1 MEERRAFTRLPA
13 PQLVVRVDGAV
24 YRTVEWSQGNL
35 VVACDGVYRIG
46 ALVVIDA
53 VGAEAEELHAVGIRG
68 RVTRVTPAGDAAVD
82 FLHRDDAAL
91 IALRDLAGG

>member
-1 MEERRAFTRLPA
+1 MEERRAHTRQPS
-13 PQLVVRVDGAV
+13 PQLAVRVDGAV

-53 VGAEAEELHAVGIRG
+53 VGSDAGELQMVGIRG
-68 RVTRVTPAGDAAVD
+68 RVTRDCWRNRRG
-82 FLHRDDAAL
+82 R
-91 IALRDLAGG
+91 

>member
-1 MEERRAFTRLPA
+1 MEERRAHTRLPS
-13 PQLVVRVDGAV
+13 PQLAVRVDGAV

-53 VGAEAEELHAVGIRG
+53 VGNDIDDLLEVGIRG
-68 RVTRVTPAGDAAVD
+68 RVTRVTPEGDAAVD
-82 FLHRDDAAL
+82 FLHRDDAAMHV
-91 IALRDLAGG
+91 LRDLAGG